1 MFNQFLLNR
10 FKVLSRGNFHGK
22 LNIQSIKGIDW
33 SLFFE
38 KGKLM
43 WCSGGYHYSR
53 RWKRNLLKHLPEI
66 PPENVSFRDG
76 DDYDCWQY
84 HALTIM
90 VRRQQVNIERVKP
103 FIASIIAEVL
113 FDIKMQSLDEQLNF
127 SIYQQ
132 KNPEQ
137 GIILFDVE
145 AEFTEIELT
154 YETWKNA
161 GFEKISPHLTPIIKQ
176 PEILKQKTGS
186 SAYKNF
192 INLVNGDNTLRDLAI
207 QMKQDILLIT
217 RSLIPYIRQGI
228 VGLKE
233 VPDLPPLI
241 TITPKL
247 EEQQEEPI
255 KKEIESQLNNQNN
268 YTGSG
273 AIIAERLLVKPSSGL
288 LIVCVDDSPQTCL
301 IMENICQKAGYE
313 FMSIQDPIKALP
325 VLIELKPALI
335 FVDLLMPVVNGYE
348 IVAQLRRIAIFTQ
361 IPIVILTGNSG
372 IVDRVRAKMIGANE
386 FISKP
391 VEEDKILLVIQK
403 YLSVQLAIQINN

>member
-1 MFNQFLLNR
+1 
-10 FKVLSRGNFHGK
+10 
-22 LNIQSIKGIDW
+22 
-33 SLFFE
+33 
-38 KGKLM
+38 
-43 WCSGGYHYSR
+43 
-53 RWKRNLLKHLPEI
+53 PES
-66 PPENVSFRDG
+66 VSFRDG

-90 VRRQQVNIERVKP
+90 LKRQRVNIETVKP

-132 KNPEQ
+132 KNPEP

-145 AEFTEIELT
+145 AEFAQIELT

-176 PEILKQKTGS
+176 PEILKQKTGAI
-186 SAYKNF
+186 AYKNF
-192 INLVNGDNTLRDLAI
+192 SNLLNGENTLRDLAI

-233 VPDLPPLI
+233 IPDLPPLI
-241 TITPKL
+241 TITPRR
-247 EEQQEEPI
+247 EENQEETT
-255 KKEIESQLNNQNN
+255 KKETESELNNKNNETDAGQNAKE
-268 YTGSG
+268 S
-273 AIIAERLLVKPSSGL
+273 ALVKLSPRL
-288 LIVCVDDSPQTCL
+288 MIVCVDDSPQTCL
-301 IMENICQKAGYE
+301 MMENICQKAGYD
-313 FMSIQDPIKALP
+313 FISIQDPIKALP
-325 VLIELKPALI
+325 ILIELKPALI

-348 IVAQLRRIAIFTQ
+348 IVAQLRRISIFTQ
-361 IPIVILTGNSG
+361 TPIVILTSNTG
-372 IVDRVRAKMIGANE
+372 IVDRVRAKMIGAND

-391 VEEDKILLVIQK
+391 VEEDKILPVIQK
-403 YLSVQLAIQINN
+403 YLSAPIALQNE

>member
-1 MFNQFLLNR
+1 MFNQFLPNR
-10 FKVLSRGNFHGK
+10 FKVLSRGNFDGK

-53 RWKRNLLKHLPEI
+53 RWKRNLLQHLPEI
-66 PPENVSFRDG
+66 PPESVSFRDG
-76 DDYDCWQY
+76 DDYECWQY

-90 VRRQQVNIERVKP
+90 LRRKRVNIESVKP
-103 FIASIIAEVL
+103 FIAGIIAEVL

-132 KNPEQ
+132 KNPEP

-145 AEFTEIELT
+145 AEFAQIELT

-176 PEILKQKTGS
+176 PEILQQKTGAI
-186 SAYKNF
+186 AYKNF
-192 INLVNGDNTLRDLAI
+192 SNLLNGENTLRDLAI

-233 VPDLPPLI
+233 IPDLPPLI
-241 TITPKL
+241 TITPRR
-247 EEQQEEPI
+247 EEKEEETV
-255 KKEIESQLNNQNN
+255 KKETESGLNNQNN
-268 YTGSG
+268 DTRGEENVTDSV
-273 AIIAERLLVKPSSGL
+273 LVKPSSGL

-301 IMENICQKAGYE
+301 MMENICQKAGYE

-325 VLIELKPALI
+325 ILIELKPALI

-348 IVAQLRRIAIFTQ
+348 IVAQLRRIGIFTQ
-361 IPIVILTGNSG
+361 TPIVILTSNTG

-391 VEEDKILLVIQK
+391 VEEDKILPVIQK
-403 YLSVQLAIQINN
+403 YLSVQLALQNE